1 MIKKTLI
8 FYLTII
14 TSGCSTYLSTIP
26 FEPEKKNNYRT
37 LKKKIT
43 NKLSFL
49 PYIDYT
55 PLIEPTQNGKT
66 LLDEL
71 SIYENIVNDHLIFG
85 RGNKNNLDDKSK
97 NPLKNINIKTLFSKN
112 PKETINEK
120 KIDIKTIREITSR
133 YEKWFTVWEQKTD
146 LVGTELT
153 IDEIDL
159 IQNEIKRISRKL

>member
-1 MIKKTLI
+1 MI

-55 PLIEPTQNGKT
+55 PLIEPTENGKT

-97 NPLKNINIKTLFSKN
+97 NPLKYIDIKTLFSKN

>member
-97 NPLKNINIKTLFSKN
+97 NPLKYINIKTLFSKN

>member
-1 MIKKTLI
+1 LIKKTLI

-55 PLIEPTQNGKT
+55 PLIEPTENGKT

-97 NPLKNINIKTLFSKN
+97 NPLKYIDIKTLFSKN

>member
-1 MIKKTLI
+1 MI

-85 RGNKNNLDDKSK
+85 RGNKTNLDDKSK

>member
-55 PLIEPTQNGKT
+55 PLIEPTENGKT

-97 NPLKNINIKTLFSKN
+97 NPLKYIDIKTLFSKN